1 MNAQKGDV
9 QCRTMKKD
17 RKYFVDNL
25 TCFVTR
31 VRNSGGVDSI
41 RSFAISKELPPTQPS
56 YLPPKPPPSE
66 IPSMDSS
73 LRGSSLSSTSFNQE
87 YNESYD
93 AYAPATPNFDGIGSS
108 RSSFTSQSS
117 FEIHVSG
124 DELFGTSS
132 NQSSKGSDASFKF
145 APVEVSTVQKPI
157 VGLLL
162 YQENLES
169 SDKHCIG
176 QSPNC
181 DPGMFTS
188 SSSFLKRLVIF
199 HVCEDFCRFY
209 DLSLTIC

>member
-108 RSSFTSQSS
+108 CSSFTSQSS
-117 FEIHVSG
+117 FEIH
-124 DELFGTSS
+124 
-132 NQSSKGSDASFKF
+132 
-145 APVEVSTVQKPI
+145 
-157 VGLLL
+157 
-162 YQENLES
+162 ENLES

-209 DLSLTIC
+209 GLSLTIC